1 MTQPTFSPVLA
12 SGVVRPTMETGTAQ
26 FARAPKPG
34 LQRSAPGGRGQG
46 TQAPGEG
53 FALTIAQREVAKF
66 DFEHGH
72 EHDRHDVAVG
82 VGLVAAK
89 RASLVGRSPQL
100 SDVHVAMGL
109 FGLDSTAK
117 IGHLLTKPFVGLA
130 HSYVLQRRFVDAVAN
145 EQLVAIT
152 SP

>member
-12 SGVVRPTMETGTAQ
+12 SGVVRPTMETGTPQ

-53 FALTIAQREVAKF
+53 FAFTIAQREVAKLT
-66 DFEHGH
+66 FEH

-89 RASLVGRSPQL
+89 RANLVRRSPQL

-117 IGHLLTKPFVGLA
+117 VGPSLTKPFAGLA
-130 HSYVLQRRFVDAVAN
+130 HSYVLQRRLVDAVAN
-145 EQLVAIT
+145 EQLVATT
-152 SP
+152 SS